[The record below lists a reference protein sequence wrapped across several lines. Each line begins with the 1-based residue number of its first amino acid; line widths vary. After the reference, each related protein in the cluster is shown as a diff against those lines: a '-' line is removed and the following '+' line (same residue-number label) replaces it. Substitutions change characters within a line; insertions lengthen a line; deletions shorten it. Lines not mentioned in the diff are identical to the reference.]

1 MNSSFL
7 FQVPEPL
14 IILVLFFL
22 IILAEWIGIKVKQ
35 NQIKQK
41 ADVKESLGSVEGS
54 LLGLLALLLSFTF
67 SMSASKNETR
77 KQVIIEE
84 ANDVGTVILRCDL
97 YQEKERQALR
107 TELKHYLE
115 SRIAYYQAGTDPV
128 KISAALVKSDQ
139 GSQKIWIKVSQLARD
154 KENIVATQQ
163 MVPALNNM
171 IDIVTTR
178 DAGNNAHIPDSI
190 LWLLFL
196 LTVVSG
202 FLIGYSSKGD
212 GINWIIVCGFA
223 LVMIMTIYIII
234 DLDRPRRGIINM
246 DQTQEKMI
254 ELRSLFN
261 N

>member
-1 MNSSFL
+1 ML
-7 FQVPEPL
+7 FV
-14 IILVLFFL
+14 L
-22 IILAEWIGIKVKQ
+22 IILAEWIGFR
-35 NQIKQK
+35 IKQTVIRQK
-41 ADVKESLGSVEGS
+41 GDVKDTFGSVEGS

-67 SMSASKNETR
+67 SLSASKNETR
-77 KQVIIEE
+77 RQVIIEE

-97 YQEKERQALR
+97 YQDQERRILR
-107 TELKHYLE
+107 TELQQYLDA
-115 SRIAYYQAGTDPV
+115 RIAYYQAGADPV
-128 KISAALVKSDQ
+128 KINAALVKSDQ
-139 GSQKIWIKVSQLARD
+139 DSRKLWSKITQLSRD

-196 LTVVSG
+196 LTVVGG
-202 FLIGYSSKGD
+202 FLIGYSAKGD

-223 LVMIMTIYIII
+223 LVMVMTIYLII
-234 DLDRPRRGIINM
+234 DLDRPRQGIINM

-254 ELRSLFN
+254 ELRALFK
-261 N
+261 